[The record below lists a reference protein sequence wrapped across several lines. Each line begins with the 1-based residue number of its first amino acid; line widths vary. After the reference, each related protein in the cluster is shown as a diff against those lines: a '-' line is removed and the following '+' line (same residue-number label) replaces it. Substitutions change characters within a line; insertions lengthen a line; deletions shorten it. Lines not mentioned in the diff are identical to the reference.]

1 MPESD
6 NIILEERGFFWWL
19 GEAVP
24 KSRYAAPFG
33 VPGVLT
39 IHEDGRARL
48 NVTETLLKRPFLDM
62 ASENRAP

>member
-24 KSRYAAPFG
+24 KSDMQLRSVF
-33 VPGVLT
+33 
-39 IHEDGRARL
+39 RAFSL
-48 NVTETLLKRPFLDM
+48 SMKM
-62 ASENRAP
+62 AGHG